1 MVRKI
6 LSVLACFSIG
16 LTLCGCDIFSA
27 ETAELLSPPELT
39 GDLLPINTAIKESV
53 GTSYTLEYPSRGN
66 YRSAIIQ
73 HDVNK
78 DGTLE
83 AFAFYSTLE
92 HETAK
97 MNINAIANNGEKWV
111 SVATQGITAGGVDR
125 IEFSDLDAD
134 GIDEILVGWEIY
146 GTSERKLAVYSLGEN
161 SLTQRLLEQYTHFTY
176 CDLDEDGRR
185 EVFITRSFPAE
196 SRNTASLYTLTSVGV
211 TTISS
216 CELDSTAKTLN
227 HPVVSTLSTGKPA
240 IYIDEIKGIGAV
252 TEVLFFEKGQL
263 QNPFMDPETR
273 ETTITL
279 RTATL
284 ESRDIDS
291 DGIIEI
297 PIRYEVAT
305 VTKSNEGEKQY
316 LTDWC
321 SYTGETLTS
330 KLTTY
335 MNLSDKYYYV
345 IPKKWLGSIAILSD
359 PENSLTEIYGFDSE
373 NNVSTDRLL
382 YIKAVGKKD
391 WDDGKYK
398 GEDVVEIVNNG
409 ETSLVC
415 YISEL
420 AKSQGVTAQK
430 VKNDLKF
437 Y

>member
-1 MVRKI
+1 MARKI
-6 LSVLACFSIG
+6 LSILACFSIA

-53 GTSYTLEYPSRGN
+53 RASYTLEYPSRGN

-92 HETAK
+92 RETTK
-97 MNINAIANNGEKWV
+97 MNINAIANKGEKWV
-111 SVATQGITAGGVDR
+111 SVAIQSIVAGGVDR

-146 GTSERKLAVYSLGEN
+146 GTSERKLAVYSLGEK

-176 CDLDEDGRR
+176 CDLDEDGKQ
-185 EVFITRSFPAE
+185 EVFIVNSSPAE
-196 SRNTASLYTLTSVGV
+196 SRNTAFLYTLTSVGV

-216 CELDSTAKTLN
+216 CELDSTVKTLN

-240 IYIDEIKGIGAV
+240 IYIDEIKGVGAV
-252 TEVLFFEKGQL
+252 TEVLFLEKGQL
-263 QNPFMDPETR
+263 QNPFMNPETR
-273 ETTITL
+273 ETTLTL

-335 MNLSDKYYYV
+335 MNLNDKFYYA

-382 YIKAVGKKD
+382 YIKAVGKKE
-391 WDDGKYK
+391 WDAGEYK
-398 GEDVVEIVNNG
+398 GEDVIEIVNNG

-420 AKSQGVTAQK
+420 AKSQGVTAEK

>member
-1 MVRKI
+1 MARKI
-6 LSVLACFSIG
+6 LSILACFSIA

-53 GTSYTLEYPSRGN
+53 RASYTLEYPSRGN

-92 HETAK
+92 RETTK
-97 MNINAIANNGEKWV
+97 MNINAIANKGEKWV
-111 SVATQGITAGGVDR
+111 SVAIQSIVAGGVDR

-146 GTSERKLAVYSLGEN
+146 GTSERKVAVYSLGEK

-176 CDLDEDGRR
+176 CDLDEDGKQ
-185 EVFITRSFPAE
+185 EVFIVNSSPAE
-196 SRNTASLYTLTSVGV
+196 SRNTAFLYTLTSVGV

-240 IYIDEIKGIGAV
+240 IYIDEIKGVGAV
-252 TEVLFFEKGQL
+252 TEVLFLEKGQL
-263 QNPFMDPETR
+263 QNPFMNPETR
-273 ETTITL
+273 ETTLTL

-335 MNLSDKYYYV
+335 MNLNDKFYYA

-382 YIKAVGKKD
+382 YIKAVGKRE
-391 WDDGKYK
+391 WDAGEYK
-398 GEDVVEIVNNG
+398 GEDVIEIVNNG
-409 ETSLVC
+409 EISLVC

-420 AKSQGVTAQK
+420 AKAQGITAEK

>member
-1 MVRKI
+1 MRKI
-6 LSVLACFSIG
+6 TLIAALLGLSFSMN
-16 LTLCGCDIFSA
+16 A
-27 ETAELLSPPELT
+27 Q
-39 GDLLPINTAIKESV
+39 SV
-53 GTSYTLEYPSRGN
+53 KLQ
-66 YRSAIIQ
+66 SAIS
-73 HDVNK
+73 DLRNNRLNK
-78 DGTLE
+78 AKANID
-83 AFAFYSTLE
+83 AAAE
-92 HETAK
+92 HETTK

-185 EVFITRSFPAE
+185 EVFIAHSSPAE
-196 SRNTASLYTLTSVGV
+196 SLNMAFLYTLTSVGV

-252 TEVLFFEKGQL
+252 TEVLFLEKGQL
-263 QNPFMDPETR
+263 VNPFMDPETR
-273 ETTITL
+273 ETTLTL

-305 VTKSNEGEKQY
+305 FTKSNEGEKQY

-330 KLTTY
+330 KLTAY
-335 MNLSDKYYYV
+335 MNLNDKHYYV

-382 YIKAVGKKD
+382 YIKAVSKME
-391 WDDGKYK
+391 WDK
-398 GEDVVEIVNNG
+398 GEYRVYANG
-409 ETSLVC
+409 MLVGTGDSTYNGTAKHEMVGGLNFGANSSTVANY
-415 YISEL
+415 YIDNL
-420 AKSQGVTAQK
+420 CFKTT
-430 VKNDLKF
+430 KN
-437 Y
+437 

>member
-39 GDLLPINTAIKESV
+39 GDLLPINTAIKESAK
-53 GTSYTLEYPSRGN
+53 TSYTLEYPSRGN

-92 HETAK
+92 HETTK
-97 MNINAIANNGEKWV
+97 MNINAIANNAEKWV

-146 GTSERKLAVYSLGEN
+146 GTSERKLAVYSLGEK

-185 EVFITRSFPAE
+185 EVFIARSFPAE

-321 SYTGETLTS
+321 SYTGESLTS

-335 MNLSDKYYYV
+335 MNLNDKYYYV

-382 YIKAVGKKD
+382 YIKAVNKTK
-391 WDDGKYK
+391 WDRGDYK
-398 GEDVVEIVNNG
+398 GEDVQEIVNNG
-409 ETSLVC
+409 QTVLVC
-415 YISEL
+415 YISEI
-420 AKSQGVTAQK
+420 AKQQGVTLQK
-430 VKNDLKF
+430 IKNDLKF